1 MLWRSSLL
9 HAVAPHCSPTNFRY
23 HIHISYTPR
32 WIRPTGYFAHD
43 AALLERSSPV
53 RRQLLGAQGDNS
65 DPTAN
70 GGTQGLVASHYWF
83 PSDFN
88 KVPLKAWAEARLPSG
103 SGPPAWGI
111 VPLSGASW
119 PNTIPKELEKMQWS
133 WDEAKA
139 FLKTVLHPGS
149 PEYQKLD
156 EGAGFRQMHLLRTI
170 SMVSMHARVI
180 THM

>member
-1 MLWRSSLL
+1 M
-9 HAVAPHCSPTNFRY
+9 
-23 HIHISYTPR
+23 
-32 WIRPTGYFAHD
+32 
-43 AALLERSSPV
+43 

-70 GGTQGLVASHYWF
+70 AGTQGLVASHYWF

-88 KVPLKAWAEARLPSG
+88 KVPLKEWAEARLPSG

-156 EGAGFRQMHLLRTI
+156 EGAGFRQMHLLRTR
-170 SMVSMHARVI
+170 SMV
-180 THM
+180 